1 MAEGA
6 SLLRT
11 YRGNPIASSNLAL
24 PALKGL
30 RFAEAFELLKGSFFK
45 IWRDFGHDLLD
56 GDHFSFLPSLK
67 ALPTISPRTR

>member
-1 MAEGA
+1 MVPRIRGGGRVAEGA

-30 RFAEAFELLKGSFFK
+30 RASEGL
-45 IWRDFGHDLLD
+45 
-56 GDHFSFLPSLK
+56 
-67 ALPTISPRTR
+67 